1 MTELST
7 EPGWTLASKVINTID
22 ARGVCNTGV
31 TFAVVYI
38 HCGTIKVCKTRHTV
52 AAVCSV

>member
-7 EPGWTLASKVINTID
+7 EPGWTLASKVISTID